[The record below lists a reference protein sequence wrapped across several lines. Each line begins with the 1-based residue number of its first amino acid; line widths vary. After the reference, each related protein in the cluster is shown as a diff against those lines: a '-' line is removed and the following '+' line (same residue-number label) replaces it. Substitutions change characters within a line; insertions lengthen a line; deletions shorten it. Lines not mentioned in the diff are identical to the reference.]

1 MNHSNKDEKIWKLT
15 ENSVCV
21 CVVHRS
27 SSHKTKCV
35 CGWKET
41 FIDRTF
47 FYFVLVGVTCLDC
60 SFSISLGHKVFWKN
74 DCRAIVL
81 HNPSTASCLSPCH
94 QWEPCLSKQLLI
106 PFLCRTTRKFKIVES
121 LFYNLLS
128 QTLSLSLYRAC
139 PTSQPDLSIIRERGG
154 ERNFSNGP
162 CARRGSIWSS
172 LPLASEE

>member
-1 MNHSNKDEKIWKLT
+1 M
-15 ENSVCV
+15 CV
-21 CVVHRS
+21 YIGHR
-27 SSHKTKCV
+27 HTNKCV

-60 SFSISLGHKVFWKN
+60 SFSISLGHKVFWSN

-128 QTLSLSLYRAC
+128 QTLSLFRFTGHVLPA
-139 PTSQPDLSIIRERGG
+139 SQIYPLLERGG
-154 ERNFSNGP
+154 RET
-162 CARRGSIWSS
+162 S
-172 LPLASEE
+172 LMVPVLDVDRYEVLSLWRIVKNNE